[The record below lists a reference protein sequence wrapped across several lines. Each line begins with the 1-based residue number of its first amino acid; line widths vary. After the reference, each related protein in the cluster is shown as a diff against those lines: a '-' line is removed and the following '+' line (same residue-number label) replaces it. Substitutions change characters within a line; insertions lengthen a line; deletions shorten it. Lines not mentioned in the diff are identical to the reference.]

1 MNLKIKS
8 KIVVLLSLIVMSSNI
23 ILVRAEGPFLTID
36 QSAVYPNPEVPMA
49 VVIAGEQ
56 VLFDRIDMYERLD
69 REMTQI
75 IYGHSNLLLTIKRA
89 NRYFPLII
97 PILKKNGIPEDFAY
111 LAAVESYLNVNA
123 RSPAGAAGM
132 WQLMK
137 GTARDYGLEVN
148 DEVDERYD
156 PVKSTEAACKYLK
169 AAYKKYKHWPT
180 VAASYNA
187 GMGRISKELDSQ
199 FAEDSFDLFL
209 NEETSRYVFRFIAM
223 KLIIE
228 QPQKYGFQIS
238 KQQLYQPVKYK
249 EKVVNGIVGDWREWA
264 KKQGITYAQLRS
276 MNPWIR
282 SSSMKKSK
290 RKHIVFIPFEE
301 SLYRSKMTSISVY
314 NKNWVVD

>member
-1 MNLKIKS
+1 MNMKIKS
-8 KIVVLLSLIVMSSNI
+8 KITALLALIVMSSSVNI
-23 ILVRAEGPFLTID
+23 IKAEGSFLTID

-69 REMTQI
+69 REITQI

-123 RSPAGAAGM
+123 RSPAGAAGI

-169 AAYKKYKHWPT
+169 AAFKKYRHWPT

-187 GMGRISKELDSQ
+187 GMGRISKELDKQ

-249 EKVVNGIVGDWREWA
+249 EKIVNGIVGDWIEWA
-264 KKQGITYAQLRS
+264 KSQGITYAQLRS

-282 SSSMKKSK
+282 SSSMTKSK
-290 RKHIVFIPFEE
+290 RKHIVYIPLEE